1 MFYLLFSMQI
11 HSKNNNFSQ
20 NTNFQEIIKT
30 FINLIIVIYN
40 NLKWMFR
47 QLIKLPT
54 VSDTHLTHIVTN

>member
-11 HSKNNNFSQ
+11 NSKNNNFSQ

-47 QLIKLPT
+47 QLIKLST